1 MRRINRIKILP
12 GMVFGGKDFSF
23 KQALKDPTARSL
35 ILSNLILLILAV
47 IEHLP
52 FINLMWAYFLQ
63 SLIIGVFVFI
73 KIIVF
78 GNITQGN
85 KIRIEGGREGGRK
98 IFNIP
103 GWTIQFG
110 IALFFAFHY
119 GFFHFI
125 YGFFLMSFD
134 KGYINKEEILMGAG
148 IFFLNHLYSFLA
160 NYHND
165 KANMPKVGYLMA
177 SAYTRIIPM
186 YIIIMVGGIFW
197 GFTFTFL
204 NIPVLILFIALK
216 TYFDVKMHTVT
227 HKGKQG
233 ATLGSVGGVVGK

>member
-1 MRRINRIKILP
+1 MF
-12 GMVFGGKDFSF
+12 FGKHSFSF

-35 ILSNLILLILAV
+35 ILSNLILLVFAV
-47 IEHLP
+47 VKHWPL
-52 FINLMWAYFLQ
+52 INLMWAYFLQ

-98 IFNIP
+98 IFNVP
-103 GWTIQFG
+103 SWTIQLG
-110 IALFFAFHY
+110 VSLFFAFHY

-125 YGFFLMSFD
+125 YGIFLAGFS
-134 KGYINKEEILMGAG
+134 KGYINKEQILIGAG

-165 KANMPKVGYLMA
+165 KAHMPKVRYLMA

-186 YIIIMVGGIFW
+186 HIIIIAGGIFW

-216 TYFDVKMHTVT
+216 TYFDVKMHSIIHQKEAV
-227 HKGKQG
+227 
-233 ATLGSVGGVVGK
+233 L